1 MKGYIRMNDK
11 GDYIKMTLAA
21 LTILGIM
28 LLFYTLTPIPV
39 LHLGA
44 LGA

>member
-1 MKGYIRMNDK
+1 MNDK
-11 GDYIKMTLAA
+11 GDYIKYIKMTLAV
-21 LTILGIM
+21 LGIL